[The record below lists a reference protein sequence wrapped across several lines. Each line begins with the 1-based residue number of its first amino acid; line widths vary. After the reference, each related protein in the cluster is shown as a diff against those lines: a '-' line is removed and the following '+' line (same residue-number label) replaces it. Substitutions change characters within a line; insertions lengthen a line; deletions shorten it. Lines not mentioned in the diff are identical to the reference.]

1 MSHINS
7 ISDITHAFYI
17 NLEHRKDRKK
27 HVESELT
34 NIGINATRFN
44 AIKMNNG
51 AVGCS
56 MSHLKLLQLAD
67 TNKYDH
73 ILIVEDDIKF
83 LDPELFK
90 TQLNTFFQLRQNNW
104 DVILIAGN
112 NMPPYKNIDETCI
125 QVTKC
130 QTTTGYIVN
139 GHYISTL
146 IQNIKTGLTN
156 LLNNPTDR
164 FTYAIDKYWF
174 RLQEVDKW
182 FFIIPPT
189 VVQRE
194 DYSDIEKCVTN
205 FEKHMLDIDK
215 EALIKAFEA
224 RQRQQQQFQQLQQIL
239 NKPKC

>member
-1 MSHINS
+1 MTRINS

-17 NLEHRKDRKK
+17 NLEHRTDRKK
-27 HVESELT
+27 HVESELR
-34 NIGINATRFN
+34 NIGIKATRFN

-56 MSHLKLLQLAD
+56 MSHLKLLQEAEK
-67 TNKYDH
+67 NNFDH
-73 ILIVEDDIKF
+73 ILIVEDDIRF
-83 LDPELFK
+83 LEPELFK
-90 TQLNTFFQLRQNNW
+90 TQLNKFFQLRQNNW

-112 NMPPYKNIDETCI
+112 NMPPYKNIDDTCI
-125 QVTKC
+125 QVSKC

-156 LLNNPTDR
+156 LLNKPTDR

-174 RLQEVDKW
+174 RLQEVDNW
-182 FFIIPPT
+182 FFIMPPT

-215 EALIKAFEA
+215 EALIKAFEE
-224 RQRQQQQFQQLQQIL
+224 RQQQQQQFQQLQQVL
-239 NKPKC
+239 NKPNF